1 MEALKYLVRDNKN
14 QLSHLNTLSNLL
26 QQRIDY
32 FKQIITTYQ
41 KQEKEVAENMMA
53 SDTGLYLATQVR
65 ILTITIQNG
74 EFILLN

>member
-1 MEALKYLVRDNKN
+1 MEALKYLVRGNKN

-41 KQEKEVAENMMA
+41 KQEKEVAENIMA
-53 SDTGLYLATQVR
+53 SDKGL
-65 ILTITIQNG
+65 
-74 EFILLN
+74 

>member
-74 EFILLN
+74 EF

>member
-1 MEALKYLVRDNKN
+1 M
-14 QLSHLNTLSNLL
+14 
-26 QQRIDY
+26 
-32 FKQIITTYQ
+32 ITTYQ

>member
-1 MEALKYLVRDNKN
+1 M
-14 QLSHLNTLSNLL
+14 

-74 EFILLN
+74 EIYFTQLKATLILYFYN

>member
-26 QQRIDY
+26 QQRINY

-41 KQEKEVAENMMA
+41 KQEEEVAENMMA
-53 SDTGLYLATQVR
+53 SDKGL
-65 ILTITIQNG
+65 
-74 EFILLN
+74 

>member
-74 EFILLN
+74 EFILL